1 MANRGYPLPVQVR
14 SYRSSRRRSKS
25 ARDFRRVSMIV
36 PQLSANDTFDLGD
49 GLMRPDPYIMEP
61 GRVDVAAYTSDDR
74 FADERALFGR
84 IWLLLGRVEHL
95 PSLGDW
101 TVRRIHIRGAAAL
114 IVRGQGNTHRT
125 SHKTCPHSGMDQRR
139 GEWREG

>member
-14 SYRSSRRRSKS
+14 SYRSSRRRSKA

-49 GLMRPDPYIMEP
+49 GLMRPDPYIMET

-74 FADERALFGR
+74 FAEERELFGR
-84 IWLLLGRVEHL
+84 IWLQMGRGEEL
-95 PSLGDW
+95 PSPGDW
-101 TVRRIHIRGAAAL
+101 LVCRIELRGVPAL
-114 IVRGQGNTHRT
+114 IVRARAQLIRHYTHNCTQRI
-125 SHKTCPHSGMDQRR
+125 KTRR
-139 GEWREG
+139 E